1 MQHRFRWVFCQLEVL
16 RQCFPP
22 SVRRILEELP
32 ESLDDTYERI
42 LREIRRPNQGHARR
56 LLQCLVAAARP
67 LRVEELAE
75 VLAFDFSTEGIPN
88 LNPGWRWEDQEEAV
102 MSACSSLVIIV
113 KDGDSRIVQFS
124 HFSVKEFLTSDRL
137 GRSSN
142 EDLSL
147 YHVPLEPAHTI
158 LAQACLGVLLQLDD
172 RIGHGNIIKVFPLAE
187 YAAEYWDTHA
197 LFKSVSSRLK
207 DGIKCLLDADRPH
220 FVAWF
225 SIQGPRWASYNSP
238 DIPKFT
244 ATPLYYASYFGLY
257 FLVEHLITKRPE
269 DLSAIGGFNGTPLH
283 AAALRGHIEVV
294 LLLLKH
300 VPVDIRST
308 WLNRT
313 PLHCIALEGH
323 VEIGRHLLKHGADVN
338 ARQESGWTPLH
349 LVAYFGHL
357 ESMRLLLDHG
367 ANPHACDDYSRTPYQ
382 MANSHRRQEILQLL
396 SEYGFKPEEAVHL
409 L

>member
-22 SVRRILEELP
+22 SVRYILEELP
-32 ESLDDTYERI
+32 ESLDETYERI

-75 VLAFDFSTEGIPN
+75 VLAFDFSAEGVPK
-88 LNPGWRWEDQEEAV
+88 LNPGWRLEDQEEAV

-124 HFSVKEFLTSDRL
+124 HFSVQEFLTSDRL

-142 EDLSL
+142 EDISR
-147 YHVPLEPAHTI
+147 YHVPLEAAHTI
-158 LAQACLGVLLQLDD
+158 LAQSCLGVLLKLDD
-172 RIGHGNIIKVFPLAE
+172 SVDRDKTEIFPLAE

-197 LFKSVSSRLK
+197 LFKGVSSRLM
-207 DGIKCLLDADRPH
+207 DWIECLFDVDKPH
-220 FVAWF
+220 FAAWF
-225 SIQGPRWASYNSP
+225 SIQGPRWASGDPP
-238 DIPKFT
+238 DFPKFT

-257 FLVEHLITKRPE
+257 SLVEHLITKRPE
-269 DLSAIGGFNGTPLH
+269 DITAIGGFNGTPLH
-283 AAALRGHIEVV
+283 AAAIRGHIEVV

-313 PLHCIALEGH
+313 PLHCIALEGQ

-349 LVAYFGHL
+349 LVACFGHL

-367 ANPHACDDYSRTPYQ
+367 ANPHACNDDSRTPYQ
-382 MANSHRRQEILQLL
+382 MANSQRRQEILQLL
-396 SEYGFKPEEAVHL
+396 SEYGFKPEEE
-409 L
+409 